1 MIKRRR
7 FSEDIADSVLDKVFE
22 LGLKPG
28 DRLPTHIQLS
38 EILGVSLP
46 SLREG
51 LSLLSISG
59 VINITHGAGT
69 TLANPVPDD
78 YFKMLKPISRINRT
92 RVEDL
97 SDFCSIFIPDLAASC
112 LERPES
118 SINLLS
124 SLVQCEITEGK
135 SRFFKFHKDFHS
147 FLAESITNPLKKSA
161 FLIALNLFYTHP
173 SVSTISV
180 PTLLFYLKS
189 HKNLIK
195 TLQSGVIK
203 DVEEALKDCYR
214 FQVSMEEH
222 VSIFYESFGK
232 GSLGGSFYSMAK
244 RFTNLLKGEENIDI
258 HLEITGGG
266 IENISLTEECKTI
279 LAFTQADIAESAYRG
294 AGMFEKAH
302 PNLRIVCGVRPLDLW
317 IVTSEG
323 TDISSLHDLKGR
335 RIAMGAEGGD
345 SGVVARSIF
354 QNLGFETGDYRP
366 YYLSLSNALQGLSS
380 NEIDV
385 VFFLAHE
392 IPSAVKDLSDSED
405 LVFLPI
411 PPEIIRFLEKQNSFW
426 KESVCSLPL
435 HHEGEISTISVSTVL
450 ITASSVP
457 DSLICRIATILKK
470 KSDYRDQISFSFA
483 SNNISVPFHPGV
495 LECLKISPAS

>member
-7 FSEDIADSVLDKVFE
+7 FSEDIADSVLDKVIE
-22 LGLKPG
+22 MGLKPG
-28 DRLPTHIQLS
+28 DRLPTHSQLS
-38 EILGVSLP
+38 DILGVSLP

-78 YFKMLKPISRINRT
+78 YFKMLKPVSRINST
-92 RVEDL
+92 SVEEL
-97 SDFCSIFIPDLAASC
+97 SGFCSLFVPDLAAIC
-112 LERPES
+112 LSKAES
-118 SINLLS
+118 SISLLS
-124 SLVQCEITEGK
+124 SLVQCIIPDEK
-135 SRFFKFHKDFHS
+135 SRFFKFHKNFHN
-147 FLAESITNPLKKSA
+147 FLAASMDNSLKNSA

-173 SVSTISV
+173 SIVSISTK
-180 PTLLFYLKS
+180 TLQFYLES

-195 TLQSGVIK
+195 SLQNGVK
-203 DVEEALKDCYR
+203 QDVEEALKECYR
-214 FQVSMEEH
+214 FQVSAEERI
-222 VSIFYESFGK
+222 SIIYDSFGT

-244 RFTNLLKGEENIDI
+244 RFTNLFKGEENIDI
-258 HLEITGGG
+258 HLELTGGG
-266 IENISLTEECKTI
+266 IENISLTEEGKTI
-279 LAFTQADIAESAYRG
+279 LALTQSDVAEAAFHG

-302 PNLRIVCGVRPLDLW
+302 PNLRIVCSVRPLDLW
-317 IVTSEG
+317 IVASG
-323 TDISSLHDLKGR
+323 DNNISSLRDLKGR

-354 QNLGFETGDYRP
+354 QNLGFEPGDYRP

-380 NEIDV
+380 SEIDV

-392 IPSAVKDLSDSED
+392 IPSAVKELSESED

-411 PPEIIRFLEKQNSFW
+411 PSEIISFLESQNPFW
-426 KESVCSLPL
+426 KRSLCSFPL
-435 HHEGEISTISVSTVL
+435 HPKDKITTISVSTVL
-450 ITASSVP
+450 ITSSSVP

-470 KSDYRDQISFSFA
+470 KSDYREQISFSFI
-483 SNNISVPFHPGV
+483 SDKISVPFHPGV
-495 LECLKISPAS
+495 LECLK